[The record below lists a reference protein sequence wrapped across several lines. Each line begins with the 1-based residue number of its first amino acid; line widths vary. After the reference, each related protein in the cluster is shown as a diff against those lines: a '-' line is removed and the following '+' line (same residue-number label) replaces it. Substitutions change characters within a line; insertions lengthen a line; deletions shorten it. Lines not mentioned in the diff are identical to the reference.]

1 MTGESILIVEDDG
14 LIALRIQ
21 ELLISSGYRVP
32 EPLASG
38 EEAIEQL
45 SHTSSDL
52 IIMHIG
58 LIGNIDGLETAR
70 QIRNRYDIPVIFLT
84 AYADDLRLA
93 HGRDISPYGY
103 MIKPFRDDKLIGCI
117 QSALIRDTFE
127 SGLESSV
134 R

>member
-21 ELLISSGYRVP
+21 ELLTSSGYRVP

-38 EEAIEQL
+38 EEALERL
-45 SHTSSDL
+45 SESPPDL
-52 IIMHIG
+52 IIMDIG
-58 LIGNIDGLETAR
+58 LLGDIDGLETAR

-84 AYADDLRLA
+84 AFADDQRLA
-93 HGRDISPYGY
+93 RGRDISPYGY
-103 MIKPFRDDKLIGCI
+103 MIKPFRDEKLLGCI
-117 QSALIRDTFE
+117 QSALIRDGFQ